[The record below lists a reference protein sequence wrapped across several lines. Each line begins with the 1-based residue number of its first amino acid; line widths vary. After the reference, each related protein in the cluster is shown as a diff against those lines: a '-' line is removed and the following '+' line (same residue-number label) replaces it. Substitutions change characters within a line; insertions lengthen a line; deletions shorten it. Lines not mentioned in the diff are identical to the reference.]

1 MLADVVFD
9 KLENMPSLRE
19 GWVRLIHRCVA
30 DQRVANIKENGLIF
44 NKKAAGLPWQTKGGS
59 CYDGPSSMATAHN
72 AESFW
77 LTMQKDDMGCFDDN
91 RTAGAKVIFD
101 MPLEEYLFLEVCG
114 EKVKGKIDSK
124 YIVGCVQ
131 NINSWNKNLSLSAEE
146 VKKAEKI
153 SQNNPPSTAEPNNL
167 ESMIN
172 EYVSLFSP
180 EKSAFIKD
188 KIRERMRREK
198 DDFLYTLNEEI
209 RMQKLENKT
218 GLTPVEIRKLPLQK
232 RKNLLAQIDFEN
244 GIKIDKEDLKVA
256 KARIK
261 QHLEQNKKDEP
272 KKSAEAEK
280 IAPNLSLLKSAEKRK
295 TSEK

>member
-9 KLENMPSLRE
+9 KLENLPSLSE

-44 NKKAAGLPWQTKGGS
+44 NKKSAGLPWQVKGGS
-59 CYDGPSSMATAHN
+59 YRSPSLMATAHN

-124 YIVGCVQ
+124 YMVGCVL
-131 NINSWNKNLSLSAEE
+131 NINSWNKKLSLSVEE
-146 VKKAEKI
+146 VKRAEKI

-167 ESMIN
+167 EGMIN
-172 EYVSLFSP
+172 EFVSLYPP
-180 EKSAFIKD
+180 EKSTFIRDTIYKSMELVKD
-188 KIRERMRREK
+188 NL
-198 DDFLYTLNEEI
+198 LYRLNEGI
-209 RMQKLENKT
+209 KMQKLENKT

-244 GIKIDKEDLKVA
+244 GIKIDKEDLKTA

-261 QHLEQNKKDEP
+261 QHLGQNKKDEP